1 MDLPTLLLFIPA
13 CFALNMAPG
22 PNNLL
27 SINNAAHHGYKAA
40 CLAGLGRLVAFS
52 AMIALAAMGLA
63 AVLFAS
69 EWLFLAIKTVGALY
83 LLWLAWSLWTS
94 EPVDMAGDSTTGGT
108 NLWLMLHREFL
119 IAAGNPKAILIFT
132 AFLPQFV
139 DPDKPIG
146 VQFAVLGALFLV
158 LEWVAVGLYAYLG
171 VNLKRWLNTVQ
182 AKRRFNRA
190 CGGLLGVAGIGLL
203 FARRGHA

>member
-40 CLAGLGRLVAFS
+40 CLAGFGRLVAFS
-52 AMIALAAMGLA
+52 GMIALAAMGLA

-83 LLWLAWSLWTS
+83 LLWLAWQALTAPTGESAAPRPLGSIRKIFVRATLNSL
-94 EPVDMAGDSTTGGT
+94 
-108 NLWLMLHREFL
+108 L
-119 IAAGNPKAILIFT
+119 NPKGLLFFMV
-132 AFLPQFV
+132 FLPQFV
-139 DPDKPIG
+139 TVG
-146 VQFAVLGALFLV
+146 NASVTVQLVVLGVLLTLISLVFHSVLALCAGTLRGRLNSMPRRWANYGFASVMTALAARLLFL
-158 LEWVAVGLYAYLG
+158 E
-171 VNLKRWLNTVQ
+171 RP
-182 AKRRFNRA
+182 
-190 CGGLLGVAGIGLL
+190 I
-203 FARRGHA
+203 

>member
-1 MDLPTLLLFIPA
+1 MDLTTLLLFIPA

-27 SINNAAHHGYKAA
+27 SINNAAHHGYRAA
-40 CLAGLGRLVAFS
+40 CLAGFGRLVAFS

-94 EPVDMAGDSTTGGT
+94 DPVDMAADSTAGGT
-108 NLWLMLHREFL
+108 NLWR
-119 IAAGNPKAILIFT
+119 
-132 AFLPQFV
+132 
-139 DPDKPIG
+139 
-146 VQFAVLGALFLV
+146 
-158 LEWVAVGLYAYLG
+158 
-171 VNLKRWLNTVQ
+171 
-182 AKRRFNRA
+182 
-190 CGGLLGVAGIGLL
+190 
-203 FARRGHA
+203 

>member
-1 MDLPTLLLFIPA
+1 MDLTTLLLFIPA

-40 CLAGLGRLVAFS
+40 CLAGFGRLVAFS
-52 AMIALAAMGLA
+52 GMIALAAMGLA

-69 EWLFLAIKTVGALY
+69 EWLFLVIKTVGALY
-83 LLWLAWSLWTS
+83 LLWLAWSLWTG
-94 EPVDMAGDSTTGGT
+94 EPADMADDATASRPS
-108 NLWLMLHREFL
+108 LWLMLRREFL

-139 DPDKPIG
+139 DPQQPVG
-146 VQFAVLGALFLV
+146 AQFAVLGALFLI
-158 LEWVAVGLYAYLG
+158 LEWIAVGLYAYLG

-190 CGGLLGVAGIGLL
+190 CGGLLGLAGVGLL